1 MGKILGYGEI
11 TVANIAEPFIV
22 MLTNEAQQFATDSNR
37 KVISAQSYYTDIIV
51 IRGNQERTDYTIG
64 NVTSANGINV
74 SKSSK
79 RVTFSVSA
87 GTTIGADAGTIT
99 IPITLDGQ
107 TVNKQFSWSCGKQG
121 IQGIT
126 GDKGKSIAKVI
137 EYYLATSA
145 STGVT
150 TSTSGW
156 STDPAS
162 QKLTAEKKYLWN
174 CKQTVYDDG
183 TRGSITTPVICG
195 TYGDKGND
203 GQTSYIHIAYAN
215 ITFLCNENHS
225 FTLTE
230 ESLLRYGKNGKWIY
244 KTFSVGTY
252 NATTGVFGGK
262 DPASGLVKEVN
273 KITDFSLINSEDRS
287 YTGQYTDFTETAS
300 TDPSKYNWTKT
311 TGDNGV
317 SPKVSLSKSGN
328 TTTISIVDATGT
340 HTQTVKDGTNGTP
353 GAAGKD
359 GKTSYFHV
367 KYSNDGGKT
376 FTGNSGE
383 DTGIYMGSYT
393 DYTEV
398 DSTDVGKYNWI
409 KVSGDNFSWNLL
421 TKDDCNMSKWTN
433 TMTSWIKVTN
443 NEYNNTISYTTLSG
457 GWEIIYKKISVEKG
471 KKYVLSFDYKVNK
484 AYNYLRGQKYGVYI
498 STSQPTNQD
507 PNNIIENGQYIIE
520 NTVTDIKRG
529 LIIFTAPADT
539 LYIVINGGCIQDGQ
553 TGLSFEFNKW
563 KLEEGEIASPWTPHK
578 DDLEGR
584 GVTQTV
590 QYYLA
595 TSQASGV
602 TSSTSGWST
611 DITAQKI
618 TATKKYLWNCYQ
630 TKYSDGTSEPISTPK
645 IIGVYGD
652 KGQKGDAG
660 EDGAGFHWNL
670 LNGTKDFDKT
680 KMFIASATSFES
692 KKYLNFTVVKAI
704 APTNGYI
711 DLITWNNIITPSPST
726 DYTLSFYAK
735 ASIATTVRSHFY
747 PSCTL
752 KNISNGGISTNND
765 GSADTKITTE
775 WARYSVQWRTL
786 SSVSG
791 VKNIIPIR
799 IQHGLTADNATIYL
813 CGVKFEQSDKASP
826 WCTTQEESLAKSIS
840 VTPSSQIFKSTDG
853 GKIFAPNKITITPT
867 IQGDITFGKWQ
878 YSIDGGVSFTDVA
891 SGQKGLSISNNV
903 LTVSKD
909 SSLYSDSVTMVTFKA
924 VANDSNFYD
933 TCSIVKIYD
942 VVDLGDGRNLL
953 VNCSQYTKK
962 SPLKKTGYRTDDYI
976 EYKDIHTSINL
987 EKDKNYVIQAKTD
1000 GKWVNRHTLGGDPNL
1015 KTVTLW
1021 LCGNHTDTYFDM
1033 TQGYAIFKPPVTG
1046 SYYIRINQYSDGK
1059 TPYTIN
1065 LWDFKLEKGSYPTGY
1080 SPAPEDTKEKI
1091 ANISNELIQ
1100 TNKTINS
1107 VQSTVDKQAK
1117 EITNKV
1123 SQDVFNN
1130 SVQVINNKLADTNEG
1145 IGKWLVSAYQQQLFA
1160 SEYRDKC
1167 VMEMFASNTD
1177 IVPYQ
1182 TLLVDDTK
1190 LNAGTT
1196 FTNTNGACVF
1206 YALTFVYFSQASSLT
1221 TNITCNNKMN
1231 VYVNGTSVATA
1242 NVATTT
1248 TLVMNFRTGWNVIE
1262 VLVNSS
1268 NNVCKYYFGQTIS
1281 TVQQCKKMNCYAG
1294 TITGRD
1300 TTLFS
1305 KYAQMKI
1312 GLDSIN
1318 SRVQSVETVSKNN
1331 GTQISTLK
1339 TNYSDLTQ
1347 NINGFKTEVAK
1358 TYATQ
1363 TGLNNAINNIDIGG
1377 NNLIRLGGLAKNTAT
1392 DMSYDKTTDTYTIVS
1407 PVGSSSWGYGV
1418 CVLYDN
1424 NHQVLVPYGRRY
1436 ILSFEIKVPQAL
1448 SINIDVNCYATS
1460 GSNWSENDND
1470 NVGQRKLS
1478 SYNIPANTWTR
1489 VWVSWE
1495 NSNSNN
1501 TNKVD
1506 LFDNSAIGLVTSNC
1520 SSPVTWQ
1527 IRRVKAELGN
1537 KPTDWSPCAKDTN
1550 ESIQTTYTI
1559 AQQTADKFS
1568 WLVSSGTNASNFTLT
1583 DRTATLIA
1591 EKINLNGLVTF
1602 NGLNASTRQMINDTA
1617 NNANTAK
1624 NLATTANNWVTSNG
1638 TNMTNMLSMVRHWT
1652 DNAISDSTQ
1661 INGGWIKT
1669 NTITADKIA
1678 IGDFTNYSDL
1688 SVASA
1693 NTYGFTV
1700 VADSS
1705 VSDNPW
1711 FQLNTVKRDTAL
1723 CPNGYTNYRCNGGT
1737 FYVRYQMS
1745 STVKDSN
1752 GNYVNVNIGLYGKK
1766 SDGSLFWSFYDKG
1779 HDANGNASGTVKTLE
1794 GTVTLPADAM
1804 CFSVFLQLNA
1814 IDFGSG
1820 TVKIR
1825 NVEVTKMQSGE
1836 LIVDGSILANKINV
1850 DDLFAQNI
1858 SAKGTISGV
1867 TLKGAT
1873 GSFSGSIYASGGTIA
1888 GWNITDGKL
1897 YNGSGSSYA
1906 GLGKEGSAWAFWAGA
1921 PSPDNSDGAKFRVG
1935 HDGSLLATNANITG
1949 NITATSGTFTGTVNA
1964 TDGVFQNIRLASG
1977 SVAGWGVSGNN
1988 LNSSI
1993 SYTDSSGYDTCKK
2006 VWIDS
2011 SEPAINTYF
2020 QGIPN
2025 HRTERPIK
2033 TNTKISPSEIVFH
2046 TQYYEPRDYHCNGK
2060 YSTYEITIGG
2070 GDIWIDDGSTS
2081 TYINSGGVVAP
2092 TIEAEKD
2099 IKAQSW
2105 VYAGESGRFTF
2116 TNRTDNYITTNWANN
2131 TLNTY
2136 YYAPGYHAF
2145 YVGGN
2150 GIAYVQPDGM
2160 SLTDHNLKFTGE
2172 HGVYSNTMNEY
2183 MIRYFI
2189 ASGTKCTA
2197 VGNSKYPTRIYG
2209 TSVWSSKSISTSDIK
2224 LKKNFHNLDKYEKMF
2239 MSLEPV
2245 DYRWRKNYEE
2255 NDNKIHFGLKAQ
2267 QVEDAFN
2274 NAGFDIK
2281 KYAIVEDYGS
2291 QKGLCYNDF
2300 IPLTMHMTQKNKR
2313 EIDELKKENKKLK
2326 QLLEKVLQQLSN

>member
-1 MGKILGYGEI
+1 MSKFTAWGEI
-11 TVANIAEPFIV
+11 TI
-22 MLTNEAQQFATDSNR
+22 
-37 KVISAQSYYTDIIV
+37 TDIISSK
-51 IRGNQERTDYTIG
+51 
-64 NVTSANGINV
+64 NVTLSTTSSVFRSSDNG
-74 SKSSK
+74 K
-79 RVTFSVSA
+79 TFSPN
-87 GTTIGADAGTIT
+87 TIKI
-99 IPITLDGQ
+99 IPTFQGDVTYSKYQYSLDGGESYQ
-107 TVNKQFSWSCGKQG
+107 DVYSGTHGFTISKDVLIISKNCDLFSDQ
-121 IQGIT
+121 I
-126 GDKGKSIAKVI
+126 
-137 EYYLATSA
+137 
-145 STGVT
+145 
-150 TSTSGW
+150 
-156 STDPAS
+156 
-162 QKLTAEKKYLWN
+162 N
-174 CKQTVYDDG
+174 
-183 TRGSITTPVICG
+183 
-195 TYGDKGND
+195 
-203 GQTSYIHIAYAN
+203 N
-215 ITFLCNENHS
+215 ITFKII
-225 FTLTE
+225 T
-230 ESLLRYGKNGKWIY
+230 
-244 KTFSVGTY
+244 
-252 NATTGVFGGK
+252 
-262 DPASGLVKEVN
+262 DEVN
-273 KITDFSLINSEDRS
+273 I
-287 YTGQYTDFTETAS
+287 YA
-300 TDPSKYNWTKT
+300 
-311 TGDNGV
+311 
-317 SPKVSLSKSGN
+317 
-328 TTTISIVDATGT
+328 TTTISRLSD
-340 HTQTVKDGTNGTP
+340 
-353 GAAGKD
+353 
-359 GKTSYFHV
+359 
-367 KYSNDGGKT
+367 
-376 FTGNSGE
+376 
-383 DTGIYMGSYT
+383 
-393 DYTEV
+393 
-398 DSTDVGKYNWI
+398 
-409 KVSGDNFSWNLL
+409 
-421 TKDDCNMSKWTN
+421 
-433 TMTSWIKVTN
+433 
-443 NEYNNTISYTTLSG
+443 IS
-457 GWEIIYKKISVEKG
+457 
-471 KKYVLSFDYKVNK
+471 
-484 AYNYLRGQKYGVYI
+484 
-498 STSQPTNQD
+498 
-507 PNNIIENGQYIIE
+507 
-520 NTVTDIKRG
+520 DI
-529 LIIFTAPADT
+529 
-539 LYIVINGGCIQDGQ
+539 
-553 TGLSFEFNKW
+553 
-563 KLEEGEIASPWTPHK
+563 
-578 DDLEGR
+578 
-584 GVTQTV
+584 
-590 QYYLA
+590 
-595 TSQASGV
+595 
-602 TSSTSGWST
+602 
-611 DITAQKI
+611 
-618 TATKKYLWNCYQ
+618 
-630 TKYSDGTSEPISTPK
+630 
-645 IIGVYGD
+645 
-652 KGQKGDAG
+652 
-660 EDGAGFHWNL
+660 
-670 LNGTKDFDKT
+670 
-680 KMFIASATSFES
+680 
-692 KKYLNFTVVKAI
+692 
-704 APTNGYI
+704 
-711 DLITWNNIITPSPST
+711 
-726 DYTLSFYAK
+726 
-735 ASIATTVRSHFY
+735 
-747 PSCTL
+747 
-752 KNISNGGISTNND
+752 
-765 GSADTKITTE
+765 
-775 WARYSVQWRTL
+775 
-786 SSVSG
+786 
-791 VKNIIPIR
+791 
-799 IQHGLTADNATIYL
+799 
-813 CGVKFEQSDKASP
+813 
-826 WCTTQEESLAKSIS
+826 
-840 VTPSSQIFKSTDG
+840 
-853 GKIFAPNKITITPT
+853 
-867 IQGDITFGKWQ
+867 
-878 YSIDGGVSFTDVA
+878 
-891 SGQKGLSISNNV
+891 
-903 LTVSKD
+903 
-909 SSLYSDSVTMVTFKA
+909 
-924 VANDSNFYD
+924 
-933 TCSIVKIYD
+933 
-942 VVDLGDGRNLL
+942 GDGRNLL
-953 VNCSQYTKK
+953 LNTFSYRE
-962 SPLKKTGYRTDDYI
+962 SNPLERTGLKTDDYSTYPKI
-976 EYKDIHTSINL
+976 ITSIDLSVNQKYTL
-987 EKDKNYVIQAKTD
+987 QAKTD
-1000 GKWVNRHTLGGDPNL
+1000 SNWATKHDTGGHTPSEKLVG
-1015 KTVTLW
+1015 LW
-1021 LCGNHTDTYFDM
+1021 LVSDDTNTFLDM
-1033 TQGYAIFKPPVTG
+1033 SKGYAVFTAPKTTKYKLRV
-1046 SYYIRINQYSDGK
+1046 NQYSDG
-1059 TPYTIN
+1059 TNSYTIR
-1065 LWDFKLEKGSYPTGY
+1065 LWDIKLEKGQSASGW
-1080 SPAPEDTKEKI
+1080 SAAPEDTEEKI

-1107 VQSTVDKQAK
+1107 VQFTVDKQAK

-1130 SVQVINNKLADTNEG
+1130 SVQVINDKLADTNEG

-1167 VMEMFASNTD
+1167 IMEMFASNTD

-1190 LNAGTT
+1190 LNVGTT
-1196 FTNTNGACVF
+1196 FANTNGVCVF

-1242 NVATTT
+1242 NVAPTT
-1248 TLVMNFRTGWNVIE
+1248 TLMMNFRTGWNVIE

-1363 TGLNNAINNIDIGG
+1363 AGLNNAINNIDIGG
-1377 NNLIRLGGLAKNTAT
+1377 NNLIRLGGLVKNTAT
-1392 DMSYDKTTDTYTIVS
+1392 SMSYDKTTDTYTIVS

-1418 CVLYDN
+1418 RVLYDN

-1448 SINIDVNCYATS
+1448 SINIDVNSYATS

-1470 NVGQRKLS
+1470 NIGQRKQS

-1506 LFDNSAIGLVTSNC
+1506 LFDNSEIGLVTSNC

-1537 KPTDWSPCAKDTN
+1537 RPTDWSPCAKDTN

-1693 NTYGFTV
+1693 STYGFTV
-1700 VADSS
+1700 VADGS

-1752 GNYVNVNIGLYGKK
+1752 GNYVSVNIGLYGKK
-1766 SDGSLFWSFYDKG
+1766 SDGSSFWSFYDKG
-1779 HDANGNASGTVKTLE
+1779 HDTNGNASGTVKTLE
-1794 GTVTLPADAM
+1794 GTVTLPSDAM
-1804 CFSVFLQLNA
+1804 CFSVYLQLNA
-1814 IDFGSG
+1814 SNFSSG

-1825 NVEVTKMQSGE
+1825 NVEVTKMQAGE

-1977 SVAGWGVSGNN
+1977 SVAGWGVSGSN
-1988 LNSSI
+1988 LNTTTSSNGYKNYLGFNSGASTI
-1993 SYTDSSGYDTCKK
+1993 SLTSMSQDTIWNNTFKKNVRFLDSTVIRPEYIKLQWKT
-2006 VWIDS
+2006 IDAAS
-2011 SEPAINTYF
+2011 YNVNNF
-2020 QGIPN
+2020 PN
-2025 HRTERPIK
+2025 MGGTAFDSVTMEF
-2033 TNTKISPSEIVFH
+2033 S
-2046 TQYYEPRDYHCNGK
+2046 NGK
-2060 YSTYEITIGG
+2060 LEIESIITSPFNFRKNAVFGASGVTLYDKDSNGSIKSQADISADTI
-2070 GDIWIDDGSTS
+2070 SV
-2081 TYINSGGVVAP
+2081 NN
-2092 TIEAEKD
+2092 IEAKKD
-2099 IKAQSW
+2099 LKAQSW

-2145 YVGGN
+2145 YIGGN
-2150 GIAYVQPDGM
+2150 GIAYVKPDGM

-2224 LKKNFHNLDKYEKMF
+2224 FKKNFHNLDKYEKMF